1 MKKPG
6 KFPRGVINPS
16 SLSSSIDPERS
27 EKVIISVLK
36 SYLAQ
41 FGSCKPH
48 ILYFHGSFVEKFE
61 VIEDKCT
68 ISHIRC
74 CQCFTTDVALNVV
87 IWLSFL
93 SIKFFQST
101 ILLLPDNF

>member
-41 FGSCKPH
+41 FGSFKSH

-74 CQCFTTDVALNVV
+74 CQCFTNGCGFECGHLAFIFVYKVFPVNDLA
-87 IWLSFL
+87 FAR
-93 SIKFFQST
+93 
-101 ILLLPDNF
+101 